1 MTQRCPFL
9 RQGLQAG
16 FVVAMLAFVQPSAG
30 FAQEAPAAP
39 VSSAQGVESSD
50 LQTARTIQGMS
61 LWDRKNELLGEV
73 NDVVMDRNT
82 SKLRLVVVTQG
93 GFLGIG
99 QKDVAIEWREI
110 DYDPRARLLRT
121 RKLTADDLE
130 QREPYEADRGDISI
144 DDWQ

>member
-1 MTQRCPFL
+1 MTQRLLDCRTRLGAVFITAL
-9 RQGLQAG
+9 LACLQPLG
-16 FVVAMLAFVQPSAG
+16 G
-30 FAQEAPAAP
+30 FAQQAPAAP
-39 VSSAQGVESSD
+39 LSSAQGAGSSD
-50 LQTARTIQGMS
+50 LETARTIQGMS

-73 NDVVMDRNT
+73 NDVVLDRNT

-130 QREPYEADRGDISI
+130 QREPYEADRGGVSI